1 MFQNLNVCILFVIF
15 LTKNMFNKIKVKN
28 PLIQKGMERLK
39 SIEAY
44 HDILVGLVYWKHK
57 KIIKFIKLILMKL
70 IHDKYILLLTF
81 NSVVSLSSF
90 GQDNSRKKCTNLLNS
105 GFVSD
110 GQEYL
115 TKLDENNIAK
125 FFTTFYGGSQYRVI
139 ACTDIEDIPLLLT
152 VYDTEKNLLF
162 CNKDHNYIN
171 YWNFTFT
178 SSIDCI
184 IEIEFDVENQLKDE
198 VMLLIGF
205 KEK

>member
-1 MFQNLNVCILFVIF
+1 MKLLNL
-15 LTKNMFNKIKVKN
+15 KW
-28 PLIQKGMERLK
+28 
-39 SIEAY
+39 S
-44 HDILVGLVYWKHK
+44 
-57 KIIKFIKLILMKL
+57 LIL
-70 IHDKYILLLTF
+70 IFTTVANI
-81 NSVVSLSSF
+81 SSF
-90 GQDNSRKKCTNLLNS
+90 GQDNSLKNCADFLSS

-125 FFTTFYGGSQYRVI
+125 FYTTFYGGSQYRVI
-139 ACTDIEDIPLLLT
+139 ACSDIENIPIILT

-178 SSIDCI
+178 STIDCI

>member
-1 MFQNLNVCILFVIF
+1 MKPIYF
-15 LTKNMFNKIKVKN
+15 
-28 PLIQKGMERLK
+28 
-39 SIEAY
+39 
-44 HDILVGLVYWKHK
+44 
-57 KIIKFIKLILMKL
+57 KFIFFIILA
-70 IHDKYILLLTF
+70 I
-81 NSVVSLSSF
+81 SLNNYTNA
-90 GQDNSRKKCTNLLNS
+90 QDNSLKNCAKFLTS

-115 TKLDENNIAK
+115 AKLDENNIAK
-125 FFTTFYGGSQYRVI
+125 FYTTFYGGSQYRII
-139 ACTDIEDIPLLLT
+139 ACTDINNIPLILT

-178 SSIDCI
+178 STVDCI
-184 IEIEFDVENQLKDE
+184 IEIEFDVENQIKDE

>member
-1 MFQNLNVCILFVIF
+1 M
-15 LTKNMFNKIKVKN
+15 
-28 PLIQKGMERLK
+28 K
-39 SIEAY
+39 SIY
-44 HDILVGLVYWKHK
+44 L
-57 KIIKFIKLILMKL
+57 KFIFFIILA
-70 IHDKYILLLTF
+70 F
-81 NSVVSLSSF
+81 SLNNYTNA
-90 GQDNSRKKCTNLLNS
+90 QDNSLKNCAKFLTS

-115 TKLDENNIAK
+115 AKLDENNIAI
-125 FFTTFYGGSQYRVI
+125 FYTTFYGGSQYRII
-139 ACTDIEDIPLLLT
+139 ACTDINNIPLILT

-178 SSIDCI
+178 STVDCI
-184 IEIEFDVENQLKDE
+184 IEIEFDVENQIKDE